1 MGKPHVTTACPLL
14 VDIQVCWSRYLLFC
28 FVLLDFRLTAKFTH
42 THTHTHKKKQQGQD
56 VVRVYLLVDE
66 LLKVV
71 EDVGVVRIQG
81 HKVLHRV
88 VLRLLLCRE
97 PELTGGEVGGA
108 AEERRMKSFQRE
120 GVCGPKQSRC
130 QKGPPARVDSFPLS
144 ARRPMGFRFNTNRVD
159 WIVFSRSKSSKFILI
174 YSNTL

>member
-1 MGKPHVTTACPLL
+1 MVSNPPPPPP
-14 VDIQVCWSRYLLFC
+14 
-28 FVLLDFRLTAKFTH
+28 H

-88 VLRLLLCRE
+88 VLRLLLCRHGSRSRE
-97 PELTGGEVGGA
+97 PQTLARSRAGAGVDGRGSWRRGGGEEN
-108 AEERRMKSFQRE
+108 EEFSEGRRMRTEAEPLPKRPARPCRFFSFVGSTAHGLSFQH
-120 GVCGPKQSRC
+120 
-130 QKGPPARVDSFPLS
+130 
-144 ARRPMGFRFNTNRVD
+144 
-159 WIVFSRSKSSKFILI
+159 
-174 YSNTL
+174 